1 MAGALGLISAAL
13 SLACAYALY
22 TLVAAGQGAFPWG
35 TSLLLSVLILC
46 LSLALLQLP
55 PPLPPLL
62 PTGQTATKSTTP
74 AILNKA
80 PEGKVTANQK
90 SLTHPELVTAFEPLI
105 RALPVERQE
114 TLAALKERF
123 QTLTNE
129 TEQPAG
135 PQAEAPWSVVVS
147 HTTSRPGSIFRLQI
161 EQLKGHD
168 FTFRIFVDV
177 DGTPEETFD
186 LMSDITKRADW
197 DELTEKAGTIEQWD
211 SMSAVQVNPFHH
223 GAYLS

>member
-1 MAGALGLISAAL
+1 MTNALGLISVSL

-55 PPLPPLL
+55 PPLPPLTA
-62 PTGQTATKSTTP
+62 PTKALTLSP
-74 AILNKA
+74 SLKA
-80 PEGKVTANQK
+80 PVVVGEAPNQQLQK
-90 SLTHPELVTAFEPLI
+90 PLSHSELVAAFEPLI
-105 RALPVERQE
+105 QALPADRQD
-114 TLAALKERF
+114 TLSALKERF

-129 TEQPAG
+129 TDMPAG
-135 PQAEAPWSVVVS
+135 PQAEAPWSIVVS

-177 DGTPEETFD
+177 DGTPEEAFD

-197 DELTEKAGTIEQWD
+197 DELTEKAGAIEQWD
-211 SMSAVQVNPFHH
+211 SMSAVQVRIFF
-223 GAYLS
+223 L